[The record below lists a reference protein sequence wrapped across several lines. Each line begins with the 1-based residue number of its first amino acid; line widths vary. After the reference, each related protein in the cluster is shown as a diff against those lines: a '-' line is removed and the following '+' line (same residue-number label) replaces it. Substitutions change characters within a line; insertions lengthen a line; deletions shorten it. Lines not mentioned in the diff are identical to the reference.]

1 MAKLGDRVRADR
13 VVELRSKLG
22 FTQATLA
29 AAVQRAGGKLSQQ
42 QAGAIEKGD
51 VSRPG
56 ALPEIARVLHT
67 TPDFLLGKTDDPAR
81 PLKANMEEQTPPD
94 SRLPNFVTGSNIP
107 VWHGSVPG
115 GKMGEVLLR
124 EKHIDTVTR
133 PKELAGALEALAFVI
148 QDGLQ
153 DPAFRIGDIAYV
165 NPVRPAI
172 AGEDCL
178 LVRPIIDGPERQYL
192 VLARYL
198 VSSTTTHWLV
208 RQFEPRKQYEL
219 SKAEW
224 PQCWKILGKYSR

>member
-1 MAKLGDRVRADR
+1 MAKMGDRLRADR
-13 VVELRSKLG
+13 LTELRDTLG
-22 FTQATLA
+22 FTQDGLA
-29 AAVQRAGGKLSQQ
+29 KAVHRAGGKLSQAQ
-42 QAGAIEKGD
+42 MVAIEKGD
-51 VSRPG
+51 VRRPG
-56 ALPEIARVLHT
+56 SLPEIARVLHT
-67 TPDFLLGKTDDPAR
+67 TTDYLLGKTDDPTR
-81 PLKANMEEQTPPD
+81 PMRTNMDEQPLPD
-94 SRLPNFVTGSNIP
+94 SHLPSFVAGSNIP
-107 VWHGSVPG
+107 VWHAGMPG

-124 EKHIDTVTR
+124 EKHIDSVTR

-178 LVRPIIDGPERQYL
+178 LVRPMADGPERQYL

-198 VSSTTTHWLV
+198 VSSTPTHWLV
-208 RQFEPRKQYEL
+208 RQFDPRKQYEL
-219 SKAEW
+219 SKADW